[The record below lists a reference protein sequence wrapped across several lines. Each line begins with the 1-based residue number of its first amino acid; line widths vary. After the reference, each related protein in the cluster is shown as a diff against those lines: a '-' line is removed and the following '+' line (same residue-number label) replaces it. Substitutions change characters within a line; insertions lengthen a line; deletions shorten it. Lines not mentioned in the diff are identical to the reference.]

1 MNIKRTKDEI
11 IIKNKEDFNVK
22 ELLECGQVF
31 SYEKINEDYVV
42 ISLDKFAVVSIK
54 DDYTVIK
61 SKDIDYFYNYFDLD
75 TDYNKIK
82 KRLCEIY
89 PDFNKFFVKGLGIR
103 ILRQDEYQTI
113 ISFIV
118 SQNNNI
124 KRIHKILKRD

>member
-75 TDYNKIK
+75 TD
-82 KRLCEIY
+82 
-89 PDFNKFFVKGLGIR
+89 
-103 ILRQDEYQTI
+103 
-113 ISFIV
+113 
-118 SQNNNI
+118 
-124 KRIHKILKRD
+124 